1 MITSDV
7 KRGAYEAPTSVTLEL
22 LAEGVLC
29 GSEFGEN
36 GAAGANGSFS
46 VVDGDF

>member
-29 GSEFGEN
+29 ESN
-36 GAAGANGSFS
+36 SPANGYGSN
-46 VVDGDF
+46 DRGEI

>member
-7 KRGAYEAPTSVTLEL
+7 KHGAYEAPTSVTLEL

-29 GSEFGEN
+29 ESN
-36 GAAGANGSFS
+36 SAANGYGSN
-46 VVDGDF
+46 DLGEI

>member
-22 LAEGVLC
+22 SVEGVLC
-29 GSEFGEN
+29 ESN
-36 GAAGANGSFS
+36 SPANGYGSN
-46 VVDGDF
+46 DLGEI

>member
-7 KRGAYEAPTSVTLEL
+7 KHGAYEAPTSVTLEL
-22 LAEGVLC
+22 SAEGVLC
-29 GSEFGEN
+29 ESEFGEN

-46 VVDGDF
+46 VGGDF

>member
-7 KRGAYEAPTSVTLEL
+7 KHGAYEAPTSVTLEL
-22 LAEGVLC
+22 SAEGVLC
-29 GSEFGEN
+29 ESEFGEY

-46 VVDGDF
+46 EGGDF

>member
-22 LAEGVLC
+22 SAEGVLC
-29 GSEFGEN
+29 ESEFGN
-36 GAAGANGSFS
+36 PGAAGANGS
-46 VVDGDF
+46 VIIDGDF

>member
-22 LAEGVLC
+22 SAEGVLC
-29 GSEFGEN
+29 ESQNVSISDLGRDDSGL
-36 GAAGANGSFS
+36 
-46 VVDGDF
+46 DC